1 MENRNAKSLLAKLMA
16 SEDINVEYS
25 EKASTASFDTENRT
39 LRMPVFKDISSE
51 ATDLFLGHEVGHAL
65 YTPEGEIINVLK
77 KGNMYKGFVNV
88 VEDARIEKMI
98 QNKFPGLRRCFYDGY
113 SELMERDFFG
123 TNGKDP
129 NGYNFIDRLN
139 LHFKA
144 GIRAGLDFSD
154 EEMVYVDRMSN
165 LRTWEETVS
174 LSDDL
179 YEYCKAKGE
188 DDEPEN
194 FDDGSDSSESGEGGP
209 DDSEMNWDGD
219 TDSDDNN
226 EETGDDDKSADGN
239 GESDEEGEEEGN
251 STSDDD
257 SEEETP
263 EDSEESGNGSD
274 SKPAGD
280 SDKDEELTASAGK
293 EGSDSSNSE
302 LSTKTQDNFDS
313 KLESLVDTDTEYSYH
328 RIPSMDIDKVLV
340 TMGEVHAEIDKE
352 VEKEKH
358 TDKDLLLAAAKD
370 FKKFSSEQKSLISYL
385 IKEFEMRKSA
395 DEHKRTKEGKTGILN
410 PNKLHA
416 YKFSEDIFLRNS
428 VVSDGKNHGFVMFVD
443 WSGSMGGCMAD
454 TIDQLMMLAMFC
466 KKAQIPFDVFA
477 FTNSFYRYEDD
488 GERRNSGH
496 YKFDSVVEN
505 DIGILSTFGL
515 LHLISSTL
523 KTASFNKS
531 MVYMQYMRNMFAY
544 RGSWEDSLYF
554 PMPAKLGLGGT
565 PLNEAI
571 IAAMEVVPM
580 FKKKNN
586 VQIVNTIFLTD
597 GQGHNSNQTWQ
608 GDEFKSVKSYA
619 NAFIIDPVT
628 KKHYSGCVGDKILLE
643 ILKDRTGTT
652 LAGFFITAAQK
663 RGFTS
668 DMGYAGVPWDKIN
681 ELWDSVKKEGYGVVE
696 SDLGY
701 DEYYILSS
709 KTLKI
714 EDEDLEISSDMTKG
728 KMKNAFVKAQ
738 KGKIANKKMLSRFA
752 ELVA

>member
-39 LRMPVFKDISSE
+39 LRMPVFKDISNE

-113 SELMERDFFG
+113 SELMDRDFFG

-129 NGYNFIDRLN
+129 NDYNFIDRLN

-144 GIRAGLDFSD
+144 GIRAGLEFSN
-154 EEMVYVDRMSN
+154 EEMIYVDRMSN
-165 LRTWEETVS
+165 LRTWEETIN

-179 YEYCKAKGE
+179 YEYSKDKGE
-188 DDEPEN
+188 DAEPEN
-194 FDDGSDSSESGEGGP
+194 FDDGSDSSDSGESGP

-226 EETGDDDKSADGN
+226 EETGDDAEAEDGS
-239 GESDEEGEEEGN
+239 GESDEEGK

-257 SEEETP
+257 SETDTP
-263 EDSEESGNGSD
+263 ETVEESKTGSDAPAETSTSEESTNS
-274 SKPAGD
+274 
-280 SDKDEELTASAGK
+280 K
-293 EGSDSSNSE
+293 EGSDENNSE

-313 KLESLVDTDTEYSYH
+313 KLESLVDTESEYCYF
-328 RIPSMDIDKVLV
+328 RIPNVYLKELIVPMNEI
-340 TMGEVHAEIDKE
+340 HAEIDKE
-352 VEKEKH
+352 IERES
-358 TDKDLLLAAAKD
+358 TDRDIFAEVTKD

-443 WSGSMGGCMAD
+443 WSGSMSNCMGD
-454 TIDQLMMLAMFC
+454 TIDQLMMLALFC

-477 FTNSFYRYEDD
+477 FSNSFHRYDD
-488 GERRNSGH
+488 DCNGYHKNN
-496 YKFDSVVEN
+496 DTVEN
-505 DIGILSTFGL
+505 DIGIMKSFNL

-531 MVYMQYMRNMFAY
+531 MIYMQYLRNMFKRDGMY
-544 RGSWEDSLYF
+544 SY
-554 PMPAKLGLGGT
+554 PARLSLGGT

-586 VQIVNTIFLTD
+586 VQVVNTIFLTD
-597 GQGHNSNQTWQ
+597 GQGHNSNRTWQ
-608 GDEFKSVKSYA
+608 TDDFKSSRGNYNHSYVV
-619 NAFIIDPVT
+619 DPIT
-628 KKHYSGCVGDKILLE
+628 KKHYKGVPGDKILLE

-652 LAGFFITAAQK
+652 LAGFFITDAAK
-663 RGFTS
+663 RGFTI
-668 DMGYAGVPWDKIN
+668 DMNYAGVRWDKIDD
-681 ELWDSVKKEGYGVVE
+681 LWDSMKKEGYGVVE
-696 SDLGY
+696 SLGY

-714 EDEDLEISSDMTKG
+714 ETEGLEIDSDMSKG
-728 KMKNAFVKAQ
+728 KMKNAFIKAQ

-752 ELVA
+752 ELVS

>member
-39 LRMPVFKDISSE
+39 LRMPVFKDISNE

-65 YTPEGEIINVLK
+65 YTPQGEIINVLK

-113 SELMERDFFG
+113 SELMDRDFFG

-129 NGYNFIDRLN
+129 NDYNFIDRLN

-144 GIRAGLDFSD
+144 GIRAGLEFSD
-154 EEMVYVDRMSN
+154 EEMIYVDRMSN
-165 LRTWEETVS
+165 LRTWEETIT

-179 YEYCKAKGE
+179 YEYCKDKGE
-188 DDEPEN
+188 DEEPEN
-194 FDDGSDSSESGEGGP
+194 FDDSGDSESGEGMPGEP
-209 DDSEMNWDGD
+209 DDSEANWDGD

-226 EETGDDDKSADGN
+226 EETGDDEKSAGGS
-239 GESDEEGEEEGN
+239 GESDEEGKEEGK

-257 SEEETP
+257 SETDTP
-263 EDSEESGNGSD
+263 ETAGESKTGSDAPADTSASEESTPTN
-274 SKPAGD
+274 
-280 SDKDEELTASAGK
+280 GK
-293 EGSDSSNSE
+293 EGSDENNSE

-313 KLESLVDTDTEYSYH
+313 KLESLVDTESEYCYF
-328 RIPSMDIDKVLV
+328 RIPNVYLEKLIVPMNEI
-340 TMGEVHAEIDKE
+340 HAEIDKE
-352 VEKEKH
+352 IERES
-358 TDKDLLLAAAKD
+358 TDRDIFAEVTKD

-443 WSGSMGGCMAD
+443 WSGSMSNCMGD
-454 TIDQLMMLAMFC
+454 TIDQLMMLALFC

-477 FTNSFYRYEDD
+477 FSNSFHRYDD
-488 GERRNSGH
+488 DRNSNSGYH
-496 YKFDSVVEN
+496 KNNDTVEN
-505 DIGILSTFGL
+505 DIGIMKSFNL

-531 MVYMQYMRNMFAY
+531 MIYMQYLRNMFKRDGMY
-544 RGSWEDSLYF
+544 GY
-554 PMPAKLGLGGT
+554 PAKLSLGGT

-571 IAAMEVVPM
+571 ISAMEVVPM

-586 VQIVNTIFLTD
+586 VQVVNTIFLTD
-597 GQGHNSNQTWQ
+597 GQGHNSNRTWQ
-608 GDEFKSVKSYA
+608 TDDFKSSRGSY
-619 NAFIIDPVT
+619 NHSYVVDPIT
-628 KKHYSGCVGDKILLE
+628 KKHYKGIPGDKILLE

-652 LAGFFITAAQK
+652 LAGFFITDSAK
-663 RGFTS
+663 RGFTI
-668 DMGYAGVPWDKIN
+668 DMNYAGVRWDKIN
-681 ELWDSVKKEGYGVVE
+681 DLWDSMKKEGYGVVE

-714 EDEDLEISSDMTKG
+714 ETEGLEIDSDMSKG
-728 KMKNAFVKAQ
+728 KMKNAFIKAQ

-752 ELVA
+752 ELVS